1 MGYRLEGTAIRGRED
16 VVALHLVIRGTTA
29 APRAGSARACEDSSV

>member
-1 MGYRLEGTAIRGRED
+1 MGHRLEGTVIRGRED
-16 VVALHLVIRGTTA
+16 VALHLVIRGTTA